1 MCMDARLMKNIQKYH
16 LAILATVSLV
26 TMGVAGCNG
35 HRFGRILGSDSKD
48 MVGSHAAGAQTF
60 NNLVEETTGKLLA
73 RQSEMVGS
81 TGDPKRVCFMGISNK
96 SAEELGDFRDQLFDQ
111 IDTGISQANEFDS
124 ISPTYVKTGLEKSH
138 LRPTD
143 LFLPQHMQDFSQT
156 MGQLGQSVDYLL
168 FATLTSGT
176 TTRNSQTQRDYN
188 LSLELIDVNTG
199 RRIKEQTKV
208 RKGYHKSRVG
218 SLLQEIG
225 Y

>member
-1 MCMDARLMKNIQKYH
+1 MKKKYAFQ
-16 LAILATVSLV
+16 LAFLTAFSVTVL
-26 TMGVAGCNG
+26 GALGCNG
-35 HRFGRILGSDSKD
+35 HRFGRILKSDSQD

-60 NNLVEETTGKLLA
+60 NNLVEQTTAKLLS
-73 RQSEMVGS
+73 RQSEMVGA
-81 TGDPKRVCFMGISNK
+81 TGMPKRVCFMGISNK

-111 IDTGISQANEFDS
+111 IDTGISQASEFDS
-124 ISPTYVKTGLEKSH
+124 ISPTYVKTGLEKSR

-143 LFLPQHMQDFSQT
+143 LFVPKQMQEFSRT
-156 MGQLGQSVDYLL
+156 MGQMGQPVDYLL
-168 FATLTSGT
+168 FANLTSGT
-176 TTRNSQTQRDYN
+176 TTRNLQTQRDYN

-218 SLLQEIG
+218 SILQEIG